1 MHSMVEGVPAQPAR
15 RAAPSTTAF
24 GGGPPPQACLGRMCA

>member
-1 MHSMVEGVPAQPAR
+1 MRGMVEGLPAQPAL

-24 GGGPPPQACLGRMCA
+24 GGGPPPQPCLGRICA